1 MITIIQIV
9 ITSLLLLMVLY
20 IPYKIYEPKID
31 IVIQPKKKVVLLW
44 YNLYID
50 NKVTGYTGKSAYKQ
64 LLTI

>member
-9 ITSLLLLMVLY
+9 IISLLLLMVPY

-31 IVIQPKKKVVLLW
+31 IVVQPKRKVVLLW

-50 NKVTGYTGKSAYKQ
+50 NKFTGKRAYKK
-64 LLTI
+64 LFTV

>member
-31 IVIQPKKKVVLLW
+31 IVVQPKKKVVLLW

-50 NKVTGYTGKSAYKQ
+50 NKFTGKRAYKK
-64 LLTI
+64 LFTI

>member
-9 ITSLLLLMVLY
+9 ITSLLLLMILY

-50 NKVTGYTGKSAYKQ
+50 NKFTGKRAYKK
-64 LLTI
+64 LFTI

>member
-20 IPYKIYEPKID
+20 IPYKIYEPRID

-50 NKVTGYTGKSAYKQ
+50 NKFTGKRAYKK
-64 LLTI
+64 LFTI

>member
-50 NKVTGYTGKSAYKQ
+50 NKFTGRRAYKK
-64 LLTI
+64 LFTI

>member
-1 MITIIQIV
+1 
-9 ITSLLLLMVLY
+9 MVLY

-50 NKVTGYTGKSAYKQ
+50 NKFTGKRAYKK
-64 LLTI
+64 LFTV

>member
-20 IPYKIYEPKID
+20 IPHKIYEPKIE

-50 NKVTGYTGKSAYKQ
+50 NKFTGKRAYKK
-64 LLTI
+64 LFTV

>member
-31 IVIQPKKKVVLLW
+31 IVVQPKKKVVLLW

-50 NKVTGYTGKSAYKQ
+50 NKITGRRAYKK
-64 LLTI
+64 LFTV

>member
-50 NKVTGYTGKSAYKQ
+50 NKITGFTGKRTYKK
-64 LLTI
+64 LFTI

>member
-1 MITIIQIV
+1 MITIIQTV

-50 NKVTGYTGKSAYKQ
+50 NKFTGKRAYKK
-64 LLTI
+64 LFTV

>member
-50 NKVTGYTGKSAYKQ
+50 NKITGFTGKRAYKK
-64 LLTI
+64 LFTI

>member
-1 MITIIQIV
+1 MITIIQTV

-31 IVIQPKKKVVLLW
+31 IVVQPKRKVVLLW

-50 NKVTGYTGKSAYKQ
+50 NKFTGKRAYKK
-64 LLTI
+64 LFTI